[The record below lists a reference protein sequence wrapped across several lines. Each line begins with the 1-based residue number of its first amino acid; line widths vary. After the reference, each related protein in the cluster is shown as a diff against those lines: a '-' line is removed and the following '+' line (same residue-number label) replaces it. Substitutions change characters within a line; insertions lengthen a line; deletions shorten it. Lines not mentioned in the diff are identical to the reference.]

1 MPDNTWT
8 IEKFA
13 KLLKTL
19 ENISDEEL
27 IARQK
32 NLKSLMH
39 WSRQMWVA
47 ANVEMRRRELDEEA

>member
-39 WSRQMWVA
+39 WSRQMWGRSQ
-47 ANVEMRRRELDEEA
+47 RRNASSRAG